1 MCIRDRA
8 LDGLVERVGLERRTR
23 ATITTR
29 AALEKEL
36 ARVREEGYALDEEEN
51 EANVRCIAVP
61 LRAAGQQVIG
71 AVSISTVTFV
81 VAREEVVALRGALTE
96 TAARL
101 EPLFG
106 A

>member
-1 MCIRDRA
+1 MDELIGRT
-8 LDGLVERVGLERRTR
+8 GLERRTD
-23 ATITTR
+23 ATITGR

-36 ARVREEGYALDEEEN
+36 AHVREEGYALDEEEN

-61 LRAAGQQVIG
+61 VRAAEHQVIG

-81 VAREEVVALRGALTE
+81 VARKEVLALCDALTE
-96 TAARL
+96 TAAKL

-106 A
+106 R